1 MADVF
6 ISYQRSDRVIAEK
19 LNDLLTAEGWHVWFD
34 TDIYAGAQWEELL
47 LEILDEA
54 KAVIVLWTAR
64 SLRSKWV
71 AREARLAA
79 DAKKLVPVIL
89 EPCELPR
96 RFAQVEAAQLLG
108 WKGEPHPELEVL
120 FAGVVRL
127 VPPSRVDTVRPGF
140 ETDFLGPDVGLP
152 SITGVGEELR
162 YLHFSVIMN
171 PARRLAWYAAYNMAH
186 PPRRRPRQER
196 DVWSPD
202 PLLPRAFQPL
212 DEHYQASPYDRG
224 HLVRPLA
231 VSWGE
236 DRLAAIARRHS
247 SFFTNS
253 APRHLDINRPW
264 GRALADWEGRVVA
277 DRGRAIGFS
286 GPILREDDPFFRD
299 VSQTVGR
306 LVAHQT
312 FRLPRAF
319 WKVVVAPSSD
329 EKLSL
334 AAFLLDE
341 RALPEPPAR
350 GRSATRAYDPEHH
363 LTRLDMI
370 ETQTGIEFSEVL
382 HKAEARPLRR

>member
-6 ISYQRSDRVIAEK
+6 ISYHRSDHSIAEK
-19 LNDLLTAEGWHVWFD
+19 LKDLLTVEGWDVWFD
-34 TDIYAGAQWEELL
+34 TDIYAGAQWEALL
-47 LEILDEA
+47 LQTLDQA

-79 DAKKLVPVIL
+79 DAKKLVPVML
-89 EPCELPR
+89 EPCEVPR

-108 WKGEPHPELEVL
+108 WRGEPHPELEVL
-120 FAGVVRL
+120 FAGVLQLAR
-127 VPPSRVDTVRPGF
+127 PSRVDTVRPGF
-140 ETDFLGPDVGLP
+140 ETDFLTPDVGLP

-186 PPRRRPRQER
+186 PPLRPPRRER
-196 DVWSPD
+196 DVWLPD

-236 DRLAAIARRHS
+236 ERLAAIARRHS
-247 SFFTNS
+247 FFFTNS
-253 APRHLDINRPW
+253 APRHLDMNRPW
-264 GRALADWEGRVVA
+264 ARALADWEARVVA
-277 DRGRAIGFS
+277 ERGRAIGFS

-299 VSQTVGR
+299 VSQTLGR

-319 WKVVVAPSSD
+319 WKVVVAPGSD

-334 AAFLLDE
+334 AAFLLDQ
-341 RALPEPPAR
+341 RALPGSRAR
-350 GRSATRAYDPEHH
+350 SPSAARAYDPENH
-363 LTRLDMI
+363 LATLETI
-370 ETQTGIEFSEVL
+370 ETETGIEFSEVL
-382 HKAEARPLRR
+382 HEAEARPLRR

>member
-6 ISYQRSDRVIAEK
+6 ISYHRSDRPRAEK
-19 LNDLLTAEGWHVWFD
+19 LKDLLTVEGWDVWFD
-34 TDIYAGAQWEELL
+34 TDIYAGAQWEALL
-47 LEILDEA
+47 LKTLDEA

-79 DAKKLVPVIL
+79 DATKLVPVML
-89 EPCELPR
+89 EPCEVPR
-96 RFAQVEAAQLLG
+96 RFAQFEVAQLLG

-120 FAGVVRL
+120 FAGVLELAR
-127 VPPSRVDTVRPGF
+127 PSRVDTVRAGF
-140 ETDFLGPDVGLP
+140 EPDFLGPDVGLP
-152 SITGVGEELR
+152 STTGVGEELR

-186 PPRRRPRQER
+186 PPLRPPRRER
-196 DVWSPD
+196 NVWLPD

-212 DEHYQASPYDRG
+212 DEHYRASPYDRG
-224 HLVRPLA
+224 HLVRPPA

-236 DRLAAIARRHS
+236 ERLAAIARRQS
-247 SFFTNS
+247 FFFTNS
-253 APRHLDINRPW
+253 APRHADINRPW
-264 GRALADWEGRVVA
+264 GRALADWEARVVA
-277 DRGRAIGFS
+277 ERGRAIGFS
-286 GPILREDDPFFRD
+286 GPILREDDPVFRD

-319 WKVVVAPSSD
+319 WNVFVAQDPT

-334 AAFLLDE
+334 AAFLLDQG
-341 RALPEPPAR
+341 ALS
-350 GRSATRAYDPEHH
+350 GSRSRSGSTPRVYDPENH
-363 LTRLDMI
+363 LTTLETI
-370 ETQTGIEFSEVL
+370 ETETGIEFSEVL
-382 HKAEARPLRR
+382 HEAEARPLQP